1 MIRTVAWHE
10 FWFTVRKKSYYL
22 VTLGMPLLVLGY
34 IGIISLI
41 VLMTVPGEINR
52 LSKPVGIV
60 DQTGMLS
67 AAGAPLEDAVVGE
80 EFLIKKPQKE
90 GTETDDAEAAV
101 SESPDDTETDV
112 VNVKISDF
120 SDLSDDVNFGDFID
134 RKIVLID
141 DVESSRDKLEDESW
155 NGIIVIPKDYI
166 ETGSFK
172 VYTKRSD
179 LIGSTMKMNWLS
191 QMFRTEILKTTDLT
205 ENEVGRVTNFAKAT
219 EFEINKEGNF
229 EEVNLLKK
237 GLSLGIPLAVAGLL
251 VVALMMNASA
261 LLASIAEE
269 KENKVMEVI
278 VSSVSADQ
286 LLFGKV
292 FGIVCAGL
300 LQIVIWMAMIS
311 VIPLLLQTAMNQFV
325 EYDVNVLQLVVS
337 GIFMVMG
344 FMFYGSLLAGMGSLG
359 STYKDCQQLS
369 AVVIIC
375 ACVPIMMPTVFIA
388 DPNAIVP
395 RVLSMI
401 PFFSPIG
408 MTLRLG
414 SGDIALWEAGL
425 SFLILAVSTWF
436 AIKIAAKL
444 FRAGTLMRGKPPGIR
459 EIWKVLAQPG

>member
-22 VTLGMPLLVLGY
+22 VTLGMPLLLLGY
-34 IGIISLI
+34 IGVVALI
-41 VLMTVPGEINR
+41 VLMTVPGEIDR
-52 LSKPVGIV
+52 LSKPVGVI
-60 DQTGMLS
+60 DHTGMLT
-67 AAGAPLEDAVVGE
+67 AEGAPFADAVVGE
-80 EFLIKKPQKE
+80 EFAIVKPESEDVAPDVATLKAS
-90 GTETDDAEAAV
+90 DISKLAED
-101 SESPDDTETDV
+101 PDFGGLVERKV
-112 VNVKISDF
+112 VLLN
-120 SDLSDDVNFGDFID
+120 
-134 RKIVLID
+134 
-141 DVESSRDKLEDESW
+141 DVESGRDKLEDESW
-155 NGIIVIPKDYI
+155 NGIVVIPEDYI
-166 ETGSFK
+166 KTGAIK
-172 VYTKRSD
+172 VYTRRSD
-179 LIGSTMKMNWLS
+179 LMGSTMNTGWLS
-191 QMFRTEILKTTDLT
+191 KMIRSEILKTTDLT
-205 ENEVGRVTNFAKAT
+205 PNQVERIRSFATAT
-219 EFEINKEGNF
+219 EFEINEEGKF
-229 EEVNLLKK
+229 EEVNILSK

-251 VVALMMNASA
+251 VVALMMNSSA

-292 FGIVCAGL
+292 LGIVCAGL
-300 LQIVIWMAMIS
+300 LQIAIWMAMVS
-311 VIPLLLQTAMNQFV
+311 VIPLLLQLVMNEFV
-325 EYDVNVLQLVVS
+325 DYDVNVLQLVIS
-337 GIFMVMG
+337 GVFMVMG

-369 AVVIIC
+369 AVVIVC
-375 ACVPIMMPTVFIA
+375 ACVPIMMPTIFIA

-425 SFLILAVSTWF
+425 SFLILAVSTWI
-436 AIKIAAKL
+436 AIKIAARL

-459 EIWKVLAQPG
+459 EIWKVLTQSA